1 LDPVR
6 ARGHH
11 YLEIVLH
18 SCSLLHH
25 FFTTVGRGFPGRSR
39 AGDGGG
45 GLRGEQREARPH
57 LGAARRLRSA
67 PGRHIRGLHQRR
79 QAQKGCTGNGKFYFH
94 VHTFF
99 SFLKVLVARC
109 LSFYLFL
116 H

>member
-1 LDPVR
+1 MFPFTV
-6 ARGHH
+6 HN
-11 YLEIVLH
+11 
-18 SCSLLHH
+18 

-67 PGRHIRGLHQRR
+67 PGRHLRGLHQRR
-79 QAQKGCTGNGKFYFH
+79 QAQKGRSGKGEFYFH
-94 VHTFF
+94 GHTFF
-99 SFLKVLVARC
+99 SFFFFKGFGGTLPL
-109 LSFYLFL
+109 FLFL